1 MSSFDESLIPNAPR
15 RQKVLRF
22 RAAWWILIPLGA
34 ILFQVYV
41 RRLVAFLGYLELPLL
56 VTVYFS
62 LMRRQPVA
70 GALIGS
76 VVGLAQDSLSQH
88 PLGMFGIVKTLVG
101 YFAASISMRF
111 DVENHALRFIL
122 SFFFFLFH
130 QFFFWVLTRG
140 LLGQSLDVPIPQNII
155 FAFLN
160 AVVAVPLFAI
170 LDRLK
175 SEES

>member
-1 MSSFDESLIPNAPR
+1 MSSFDENLISSAPR
-15 RQKVLRF
+15 RQKISRF
-22 RAAWWILIPLGA
+22 RIASWVLIPLAA

-41 RRLVAFLGYLELPLL
+41 RRLAAFLGYLEMPLL

-62 LMRRQPVA
+62 LMRREPIS
-70 GALIGS
+70 GAFTGAFI
-76 VVGLAQDSLSQH
+76 GLAQDSLSQH

-111 DVENHALRFIL
+111 DVENNALRFIL

-130 QFFFWVLTRG
+130 QFFFWVLSRA
-140 LLGQSLDVPIPQNII
+140 LLGQSLDVPIPQSII

-160 AVVAVPLFAI
+160 AVVAVPLFVI

-175 SEES
+175 TEER

>member
-1 MSSFDESLIPNAPR
+1 MSSFDETLIPSAPR
-15 RQKVLRF
+15 RQKVSRF
-22 RAAWWILIPLGA
+22 TIASWLLIPLAA

-70 GALIGS
+70 GAFTGALI
-76 VVGLAQDSLSQH
+76 GLAQDSLSQH

-111 DVENHALRFIL
+111 DVENNALRFIL
-122 SFFFFLFH
+122 GFFFFLFH
-130 QFFFWVLTRG
+130 QFFFWVLTQA
-140 LLGQSLDVPIPQNII
+140 LLGQSLDVPIPQSII

-160 AVVAVPLFAI
+160 AVVAVPLFLI

-175 SEES
+175 TEER

>member
-1 MSSFDESLIPNAPR
+1 MAEYSDEIIAGITRKN
-15 RQKVLRF
+15 RQSRF
-22 RAAWWILIPLGA
+22 RVTVWVFIPLAA

-41 RRLVAFLGYLELPLL
+41 PRFIEVLSYLELPLL

-70 GALIGS
+70 GALIGC
-76 VVGLAQDSLSQH
+76 VIGLLQDSLSQH

-101 YFAASISMRF
+101 YFAASVSQRF
-111 DVENHALRFIL
+111 DVDNSALRFML
-122 SFFFFLFH
+122 GFFFFAFH
-130 QFFFWVLTRG
+130 QLLFWVLAQAFLG
-140 LLGQSLDVPIPQNII
+140 LNLDLQLPQTVI

-160 AVVAVPLFAI
+160 AVVAVPFFLI

-175 SEES
+175 VEGQ

>member
-1 MSSFDESLIPNAPR
+1 MPDYSEELLAGVPKR
-15 RQKVLRF
+15 TRQSRF
-22 RAAWWILIPLGA
+22 RITVWVFIPLAA

-41 RRLVAFLGYLELPLL
+41 PRFIEVLSYLELPLL

-62 LMRRQPVA
+62 LMRRQPAA

-76 VVGLAQDSLSQH
+76 LIGLLQDSLSQH

-101 YFAASISMRF
+101 YFAASVSQRF
-111 DVENHALRFIL
+111 DVDNSALRFML
-122 SFFFFLFH
+122 SFFFFIFH
-130 QFFFWVLTRG
+130 QFLSWVLSRAFLG
-140 LLGQSLDVPIPQNII
+140 LSIDFQLPQTII

-160 AVVAVPLFAI
+160 AVVAIPLFLI

-175 SEES
+175 AEGR